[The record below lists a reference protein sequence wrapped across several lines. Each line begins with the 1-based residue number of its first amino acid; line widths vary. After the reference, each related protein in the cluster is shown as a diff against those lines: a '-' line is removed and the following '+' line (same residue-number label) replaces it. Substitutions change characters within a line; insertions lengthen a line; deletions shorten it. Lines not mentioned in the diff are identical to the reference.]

1 MSAIP
6 LDEQALNALIEQQNW
21 WFSPAYAHGILSAL
35 VACDEA
41 ARYGEFLFF
50 EQEPN
55 EWARQVFPKMAEQI
69 EASLRLETLNFQ
81 LLLPRDVKLGWRAE
95 ALADWALAVSRVF
108 EVLQPPVED
117 EALEFTQDIFNIA
130 ELNPDVVDHGHNQR
144 QLMELEEYCRVGIVL
159 VFEAMRGA

>member
-1 MSAIP
+1 MTANH
-6 LDEQALNALIEQQNW
+6 LDEQAFNTLIEQQNW
-21 WFSPAYAHGILSAL
+21 WFSPAYAHGVLSAL

-41 ARYGEFLFF
+41 ARYAEFLFF

-55 EWARQVFPKMAEQI
+55 PIAQQIFSKMASQI
-69 EASLRLETLNFQ
+69 DAALRLETLSFQ
-81 LLLPRDVKLGWRAE
+81 LLLPREVKLSWQAE

-108 EVLQPPVED
+108 EVLQPPVDD
-117 EALEFTQDIFNIA
+117 EAFEFTQDIASIA
-130 ELNPDVVDHGHNQR
+130 ELNPDVVDHDHNQR